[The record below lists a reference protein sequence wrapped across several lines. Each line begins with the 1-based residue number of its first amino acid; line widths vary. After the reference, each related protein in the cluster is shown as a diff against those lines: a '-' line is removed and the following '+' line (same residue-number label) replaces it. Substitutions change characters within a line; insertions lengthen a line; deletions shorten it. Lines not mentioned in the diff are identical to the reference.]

1 MKSLAKTI
9 IGMIV
14 LIASLVINVRGEYNP
29 WTCLDKTSIMYPDGG
44 DIELGLFPNK
54 SEAHIT
60 ISGDPSGA
68 RKFYAY
74 QTPASY
80 IYTVYRRVQI
90 QAWYTYA
97 NGSTEMVLN
106 ESKFGRE
113 GIGASCNVF
122 ACTQNSTQPGQQ
134 PLVKFTMVITIYDS
148 VGRFVCS
155 NMANFYCSAYFPN
168 FPK

>member
-1 MKSLAKTI
+1 MKNITKMI

-14 LIASLVINVRGEYNP
+14 FIASLMINVRGEYNP

-60 ISGDPSGA
+60 ISGAPSGA

-80 IYTVYRRVQI
+80 IFTVYRRVQI
-90 QAWYTYA
+90 QAWFTYA
-97 NGSTEMVLN
+97 DGNTEMVVN
-106 ESKFGRE
+106 ESRFGRE
-113 GIGASCNVF
+113 GIGASYEVF
-122 ACTQNSTQPGQQ
+122 QCTQNSVNPGQQ
-134 PLVKFTMVITIYDS
+134 PLVRFTMVITVYDA

-155 NMANFYCSAYFPN
+155 NMASYYSLVYFPN